1 MCIILHCLVS
11 LHLWGRIFKLFP
23 ELRGLAYADDG
34 TIIGRLS
41 QALKLAAVSKPVFK
55 LDGNLDFNISKT
67 EFLAKGPSA
76 RHVYERAQYFLHND
90 PDLQN
95 IVNDFS
101 PEMFTTTGIEVLG
114 TPICTDDYIKNFV
127 AENCIK
133 IMKDV
138 EKLEPLTD
146 AFTHFQV
153 IKMTQNTRTQ
163 YMSANISLPPQEQ
176 FLSAQHIHVDKA
188 IAKDILQKGTR
199 GSFHYWAQ
207 DEYELAVTMLQKP
220 HAFGGFGLTP
230 NVLAQI
236 SAKVAM
242 AARFLKLV
250 GSLPS
255 EEQQLW
261 LPNQTAQDPDSWH
274 VPHLVTF

>member
-1 MCIILHCLVS
+1 MVYCLVT

-41 QALKLAAVSKPVFK
+41 QALKLATVIKPVFQ
-55 LDGNLDFNISKT
+55 LDGNLDFNMGKT

-76 RHVYERAQYFLHND
+76 RHVYERAQYFLQND
-90 PDLQN
+90 LDLQS
-95 IVNDFS
+95 IANDFT
-101 PEMFTTTGIEVLG
+101 PDMFTTTGIEVLG
-114 TPICTDDYIKNFV
+114 TPIGTDAYIKDFV
-127 AENCIK
+127 AQNSIK

-146 AFTHFQV
+146 GFTHFQLV
-153 IKMTQNTRTQ
+153 KMTMNTRTQ
-163 YMSANISLPPQEQ
+163 YMSANKTLPPQEC

-188 IAKDILQKGTR
+188 IAKAILQKCTR
-199 GSFHYWAQ
+199 GSFYHWVE

-220 HAFGGFGLTP
+220 DALGGFGLTP

-236 SAKVAM
+236 SAP
-242 AARFLKLV
+242 R
-250 GSLPS
+250 SLW
-255 EEQQLW
+255 Q
-261 LPNQTAQDPDSWH
+261 PDSCDWSD
-274 VPHLVTF
+274 LSLQRNNNFGSRIKQLMTLTLGMSRICSF